1 MADIVI
7 DSANVPRK
15 IIAIDSTG
23 VSPTPPTPPAVDWID
38 MGTSVLWR
46 RYNVGVDAEPTTL
59 EEWQGNLYAWGE
71 LSPKSSYSWDNYR
84 FYAGNDKFTKYTT
97 SSEYAASGTPDY
109 KKILDPQDDIATVLY
124 GSDCRIPKESDW
136 SALLDACYTPTI
148 VNNYLGISG
157 LSVVVFKS
165 KTTNNELVISCRT
178 TPVKGVYQHAYLAT
192 KNLQRETAKV
202 LAENDYFNSLCL
214 DFENGMLSDMEFDT
228 FYGRYV
234 GFQYQAVK
242 VK

>member
-1 MADIVI
+1 MSAIVLDNKVVKPI
-7 DSANVPRK
+7 VMTGYVDSEP
-15 IIAIDSTG
+15 IP
-23 VSPTPPTPPAVDWID
+23 PTPPTVDWID

-71 LSPKSSYSWDNYR
+71 LMPKSSYSLGNYK

-97 SSEYAASGTPDY
+97 SSDYAASGTPDY
-109 KKILDPQDDIATVLY
+109 KTILDPQDDIATVLY

-136 SALLDACYTPTI
+136 SALLNACYTPTI

-165 KTTNNELVISCRT
+165 KTTNNELVISCRISLA
-178 TPVKGVYQHAYLAT
+178 KGAYQNAYVAT
-192 KNLQRETAKV
+192 KNLQRETGKF

-214 DFENGMLSDMEFDT
+214 NFENGMLSDKEFDT
-228 FYGRYV
+228 FFGRYV